1 MKGAFSVWVDAGG
14 WVVVVVGSCV
24 FGFAEMAG
32 NLIQPF
38 QKARPSA
45 TVIAAM
51 NK

>member
-1 MKGAFSVWVDAGG
+1 MKGAFCVWDDAGC
-14 WVVVVVGSCV
+14 WVAVVSGSCV
-24 FGFAEMAG
+24 FGFAEMLG

-38 QKARPSA
+38 QKARPRA

>member
-1 MKGAFSVWVDAGG
+1 MKGAFSVWVDAG
-14 WVVVVVGSCV
+14 CCE